1 MNALEIEGL
10 SVRYG
15 RTTVVDGVSLTVPKG
30 RTVGLVGES
39 GSGKSTIAAAAVG
52 LVRPEAGTIRVDGDI
67 AVGGGALARRA
78 RRRMQLVFQD
88 PFSALDPL
96 MPIGDSIA
104 EALRAT
110 GRRWSRAERVTR
122 VRELLT
128 QVHLDPDRAADR
140 PGAFSGGQR
149 QRITIARALAGEPSV
164 LLADEVTSALDVSV
178 QGAILNLLRELQEQL
193 GISML
198 FISHNLAVVRYI
210 SDEVYVMRQGRL
222 VESGPTEALLA
233 GPEDPYTRDL
243 LDAVPVL
250 GERMQFAV
258 APGGSAQ
265 RHQPSV

>member
-1 MNALEIEGL
+1 MNALEIDRL

-15 RTTVVDGVSLTVPKG
+15 RTRVVQDVSLCVPKG

-52 LVRPEAGTIRVDGDI
+52 LVRPESGSVRVDGM
-67 AVGGGALARRA
+67 AALGPGAAARRT

-96 MPIGDSIA
+96 MAVGDSIA

-110 GRRWSRAERVTR
+110 GRRWNRAERVER
-122 VRELLT
+122 VRELMQ
-128 QVHLDPDRAADR
+128 QVHLDPDRAGER
-140 PGAFSGGQR
+140 PAAFSGGQR

-164 LLADEVTSALDVSV
+164 LIADEVTSALDVSV
-178 QGAILNLLRELQEQL
+178 QGAILNLLRELQQTL
-193 GISML
+193 GLSML

-210 SDEVYVMRQGRL
+210 SDEVCVMRHGRV

-233 GPEDPYTRDL
+233 APESAYTREL

-250 GERMQFAV
+250 GERMSF
-258 APGGSAQ
+258 
-265 RHQPSV
+265 

>member
-1 MNALEIEGL
+1 MNALEIDDL
-10 SVRYG
+10 NVAYG
-15 RTTVVDGVSLTVPKG
+15 RTRVVESVSLRVPKG

-52 LVRPEAGTIRVDGDI
+52 LVRPESGSIRIDGVEAAGRGR
-67 AVGGGALARRA
+67 AAHRA

-110 GRRWSRAERVTR
+110 GRRWTRAERVAR
-122 VRELLT
+122 VRELLAL
-128 QVHLDPDRAADR
+128 VHLDPDRADER
-140 PGAFSGGQR
+140 PAAFSGGQR

-164 LLADEVTSALDVSV
+164 LIADEVTSALDVSV
-178 QGAILNLLRELQEQL
+178 QGAILNLLREVQQEL
-193 GISML
+193 GLSML

-210 SDEVYVMRQGRL
+210 SDEVCVMRHGRL
-222 VESGPTEALLA
+222 VEAGPTEQLLA
-233 GPEDPYTRDL
+233 PPADPYTRDL

-250 GERMQFAV
+250 GERMRFA
-258 APGGSAQ
+258 
-265 RHQPSV
+265 

>member
-1 MNALEIEGL
+1 MNALEIDDL
-10 SVRYG
+10 NVAYG
-15 RTTVVDGVSLTVPKG
+15 RTRVVEAVSLRVPKG

-52 LVRPEAGTIRVDGDI
+52 LVRPESGSIRIDGVE
-67 AVGGGALARRA
+67 AASRGAAARRA

-110 GRRWSRAERVTR
+110 GRRWTRAERVAR
-122 VRELLT
+122 VRELLAL
-128 QVHLDPDRAADR
+128 VHLDPDRADER
-140 PGAFSGGQR
+140 PAAFSGGQR

-164 LLADEVTSALDVSV
+164 IIADEVTSALDVSV
-178 QGAILNLLRELQEQL
+178 QGAILNLLREVQQEL
-193 GISML
+193 GLSML

-210 SDEVYVMRQGRL
+210 SDEVCVMRHGRL
-222 VESGPTEALLA
+222 VEAGPTEQLLA
-233 GPEDPYTRDL
+233 APADSYTRDL

-250 GERMQFAV
+250 GERMRFA
-258 APGGSAQ
+258 
-265 RHQPSV
+265 

>member
-1 MNALEIEGL
+1 VNALEIDDL
-10 SVRYG
+10 NVAYG
-15 RTTVVDGVSLTVPKG
+15 RTRVVEAVSLRVPKG

-52 LVRPEAGTIRVDGDI
+52 LVRPESGSIRIDGVE
-67 AVGGGALARRA
+67 AASRGAAARRA

-110 GRRWSRAERVTR
+110 GRRWTRAERVAR
-122 VRELLT
+122 VRELLAL
-128 QVHLDPDRAADR
+128 VHLDPDRADER
-140 PGAFSGGQR
+140 PAAFSGGQR

-164 LLADEVTSALDVSV
+164 LIADEVTSALDVSV
-178 QGAILNLLRELQEQL
+178 QGAILNLLREVQQEL
-193 GISML
+193 GLSML

-210 SDEVYVMRQGRL
+210 SDEVCVMRHGRL
-222 VESGPTEALLA
+222 VEAGPTEQLLA
-233 GPEDPYTRDL
+233 APADSYTRDL

-250 GERMQFAV
+250 GERMRFA
-258 APGGSAQ
+258 
-265 RHQPSV
+265 

>member
-1 MNALEIEGL
+1 MNALEIDDL
-10 SVRYG
+10 NVAYG
-15 RTTVVDGVSLTVPKG
+15 RTRVVESVSLRVPKG

-52 LVRPEAGTIRVDGDI
+52 LVRPESGSIRIDGVEAAGRGR
-67 AVGGGALARRA
+67 AAHRA

-110 GRRWSRAERVTR
+110 GRRWTRAERVAR
-122 VRELLT
+122 VRELLAL
-128 QVHLDPDRAADR
+128 VHLDPDRADER
-140 PGAFSGGQR
+140 PAAFSGGQR

-164 LLADEVTSALDVSV
+164 LIADEVTSALDVSV
-178 QGAILNLLRELQEQL
+178 QGAILNLLREVQQEL
-193 GISML
+193 GLSML

-210 SDEVYVMRQGRL
+210 SDEVCVMRHGRL
-222 VESGPTEALLA
+222 VEAGPTEQLLA
-233 GPEDPYTRDL
+233 APADPYTRDL

-250 GERMQFAV
+250 GERMRFA
-258 APGGSAQ
+258 
-265 RHQPSV
+265 